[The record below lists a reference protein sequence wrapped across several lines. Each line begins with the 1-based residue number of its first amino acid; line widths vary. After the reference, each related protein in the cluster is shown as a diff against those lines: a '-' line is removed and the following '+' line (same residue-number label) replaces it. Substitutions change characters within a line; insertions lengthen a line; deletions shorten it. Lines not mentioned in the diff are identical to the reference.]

1 MKGGNGMDVIVT
13 NELSKTYGENETL
26 FYALNKV
33 NIKIKEEEMVAVT
46 GPSGSG
52 KSTLLHLLGGIDE
65 PTEGTVILNG
75 ENLYML
81 KKKQRLE
88 FLRKNVGLIYQ
99 FFNLIPV
106 LTVRENIEFPL
117 LLSKKHDHDFVT
129 ELIEAVGLKEKED
142 CFSAQLSGGQ
152 QQRVAIARA
161 LATKPKIILADE
173 PTGNLDSKT
182 SDEIID
188 ILMELCKKYKRSVLI
203 VTHDPGIAK
212 RCDREIK
219 LVDGKIL

>member
-1 MKGGNGMDVIVT
+1 MAGGNGMDVIET

-81 KKKQRLE
+81 KKKQRLA
-88 FLRKNVGLIYQ
+88 FLRENVGLIYQ

-117 LLSKKHDHDFVT
+117 LLSKKHDQAFVT

-142 CFSAQLSGGQ
+142 CFPAQLSGGQ

-161 LATKPKIILADE
+161 LATKPKIILADV
-173 PTGNLDSKT
+173 N
-182 SDEIID
+182 
-188 ILMELCKKYKRSVLI
+188 
-203 VTHDPGIAK
+203 
-212 RCDREIK
+212 
-219 LVDGKIL
+219 

>member
-1 MKGGNGMDVIVT
+1 MDVIAT
-13 NELSKTYGENETL
+13 NEISKTYGENETL

-117 LLSKKHDHDFVT
+117 LLSKKHDHDFVN

-142 CFSAQLSGGQ
+142 CFPAQLSGGQ

>member
-1 MKGGNGMDVIVT
+1 MDVIAT

-81 KKKQRLE
+81 KKNNDLNFKEKCRAY
-88 FLRKNVGLIYQ
+88 IQ

-142 CFSAQLSGGQ
+142 CFPAQLSGGQ

>member
-1 MKGGNGMDVIVT
+1 MDVIAT

-117 LLSKKHDHDFVT
+117 LLSKKHDHDFVN

-142 CFSAQLSGGQ
+142 CFPAQLSGGQ